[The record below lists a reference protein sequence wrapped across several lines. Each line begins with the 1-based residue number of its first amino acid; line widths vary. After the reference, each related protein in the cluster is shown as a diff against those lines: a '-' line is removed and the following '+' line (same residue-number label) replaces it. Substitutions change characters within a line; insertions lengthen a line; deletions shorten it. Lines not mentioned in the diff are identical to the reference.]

1 LRASTSTTDRE
12 AERTMTD
19 STPEVERTMPD
30 ETPLPPIVSPAE
42 WQAALDQQIAREK
55 AHTRER
61 DRLNAQRRR
70 LPMVRVRSGYAFEG
84 PAGTASLL
92 ELFEGRRQLIV
103 YHFMFAPDWDAG
115 CDGCSWVVDAMTHP
129 AHLHARD
136 TTLVLVSRA
145 RLDQL
150 ERYRER
156 MGWRYVPWYSSS
168 GSDFNV
174 DMGVT
179 STDREAPDADRG
191 ERHGV
196 SAFLRDGASVYRT
209 YFTGGRGVEYLGS
222 LWSYLDLT
230 PYGRQER
237 WEDSPPGWPQT
248 EPYVW
253 NRRHDEYDLGG

>member
-1 LRASTSTTDRE
+1 
-12 AERTMTD
+12 
-19 STPEVERTMPD
+19 MPKI
-30 ETPLPPIVSPAE
+30 TALPDIVSLDE
-42 WQAALDQQIAREK
+42 WKAALDRQIAREK

-70 LPMVRVRSGYAFEG
+70 LPMVEVRTDYLFEG
-84 PAGTASLL
+84 PGGAASLL
-92 ELFEGRRQLIV
+92 DLFEGRRQLIV
-103 YHFMFAPDWDAG
+103 YHFMFGPDWEAG

-145 RLDQL
+145 GLDKL
-150 ERYRER
+150 ERYRRR
-156 MGWRYVPWYSSS
+156 MGWQFPPWYSSRDR
-168 GSDFNV
+168 GFNV

-179 STDREAPDADRG
+179 SLDCPAADTDRG

-196 SAFLRDGASVYRT
+196 SVFFRNGERVYRF
-209 YFTGGRGVEYLGS
+209 YFTGKRGVEYLGS

-237 WEDSPPGWPQT
+237 WEDSPPGWPQGD
-248 EPYVW
+248 PYVW
-253 NRRHDEYDLGG
+253 NRRHDEYDL